1 MTNKN
6 DLNSS
11 VRDGMNDYI
20 TEKAVICEQNC
31 KIDYHLYD
39 EYGVKKGLRDKNG
52 TGVLAGLTNISHV
65 QAYQTDEEG
74 NKVPCDGKLLYRGY
88 DVTELVRGFVQEKRF
103 GFEETTYLLLFG
115 ELPTAEELQQFTLC
129 DSGERIPSFAELLAM
144 VRGRVPLIV
153 EIKSESVKV
162 ASSCEKIDALLR
174 AYQGA
179 YCIESFN
186 PLVLWWFRFHHG
198 SVVRG
203 QLSSNFRK
211 DGGYTHVMY
220 FFMTHLLLN
229 FLTKP
234 DFIAYNHKFYKE
246 PGRRICK
253 KLYRCPAAAWTIQ
266 SQKDL
271 EAMRG
276 DFDVFIFDSFRPVN
290 EK

>member
-1 MTNKN
+1 MVSGTVLYGIIITIVVVMSLAALYMLAIMPRVIGCPDTGLFRQVYFAHRGLHDNASEAPE
-6 DLNSS
+6 NS
-11 VRDGMNDYI
+11 MAAFL
-20 TEKAVICEQNC
+20 KAVEAGFGMELDVHVSKDGIPVIFHDFKLERICGVPGCVE
-31 KIDYHLYD
+31 DY
-39 EYGVKKGLRDKNG
+39 
-52 TGVLAGLTNISHV
+52 
-65 QAYQTDEEG
+65 
-74 NKVPCDGKLLYRGY
+74 
-88 DVTELVRGFVQEKRF
+88 
-103 GFEETTYLLLFG
+103 TY
-115 ELPTAEELQQFTLC
+115 EELQQFTLC
-129 DSGERIPSFAELLAM
+129 NSGERIPSFAELLAM

-162 ASSCEKIDALLR
+162 APSCEKIDALLR